1 MSERFDIKVKVYYY
15 YFIKIILII
24 PGYKIMSYVIS
35 IGPVKLSD
43 QLQEPNWDI
52 NPVGLMPYGYMGLSV
67 SLLSFKRLLVSF

>member
-1 MSERFDIKVKVYYY
+1 VSERFDIKVKVYYY

-43 QLQEPNWDI
+43 QLQEPN
-52 NPVGLMPYGYMGLSV
+52 
-67 SLLSFKRLLVSF
+67 